1 MFIAIIGTRL
11 SGKSTVE
18 TYLTEKG
25 FIPVRIIP
33 QNSGYRERPPAQ
45 TRDLVSRPFG
55 TRSSFAKAVRSL
67 VGSSKG
73 WRPSHFVH
81 RHRRQKFQHSRGR
94 TLSWSSQ
101 CGLRSERQ
109 IIIEFL
115 FNPRVHLIL
124 PDISEVSEKQ
134 QYI

>member
-45 TRDLVSRPFG
+45 TRNLVSPKFVLVLH
-55 TRSSFAKAVRSL
+55 FAKAIRLL
-67 VGSSKG
+67 VGSSTKG
-73 WRPSHFVH
+73 W
-81 RHRRQKFQHSRGR
+81 
-94 TLSWSSQ
+94 
-101 CGLRSERQ
+101 
-109 IIIEFL
+109 
-115 FNPRVHLIL
+115 
-124 PDISEVSEKQ
+124 
-134 QYI
+134 